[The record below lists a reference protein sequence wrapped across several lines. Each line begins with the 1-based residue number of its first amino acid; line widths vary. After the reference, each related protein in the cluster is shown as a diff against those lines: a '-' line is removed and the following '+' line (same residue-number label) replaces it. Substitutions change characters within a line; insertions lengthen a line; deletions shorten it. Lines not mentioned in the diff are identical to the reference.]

1 MLTLE
6 QRNYFK
12 PGDEV
17 EFFGPNLE
25 PQTFIIPEDIYNDKE
40 EIIEAA
46 NHPQMTVKFKVDLPL
61 NPYDMMRIKVFDISQ
76 FM

>member
-25 PQTFIIPEDIYNDKE
+25 PTTIIIPKEIYNEKGE
-40 EIIEAA
+40 LIEAA
-46 NHPQMTVKFKVDLPL
+46 NHPQMTVKFNVNVSLKPF
-61 NPYDMMRIKVFDISQ
+61 DMMRIKMFDISS